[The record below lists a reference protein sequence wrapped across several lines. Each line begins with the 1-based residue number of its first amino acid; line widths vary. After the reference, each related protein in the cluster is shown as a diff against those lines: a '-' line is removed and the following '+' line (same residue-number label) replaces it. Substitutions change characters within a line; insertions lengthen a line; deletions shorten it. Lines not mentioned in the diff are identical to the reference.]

1 MTAAVDFYFGP
12 GSRYSYLAST
22 QLGRIER
29 ETGCRFRWLPLQ
41 SGLLISAGHNGKD
54 PFKDESG
61 QYDWDYRKQD
71 AAAWARHYGVEYLEP
86 VGRLDFDSL
95 LAALAC
101 LAGERQGAVESFSRA
116 VMSLIFVAPGQVLVQ
131 EDFERAAGAGG
142 LDVGKFRNDLASDS
156 LGDEMEARIAEAAGR
171 GTFGVPTFFLGEQM
185 FWGNDRL
192 VLLEAALREQT

>member
-1 MTAAVDFYFGP
+1 MTQEVDFYFGP

-41 SGLLISAGHNGKD
+41 SGPLISAGRKD
-54 PFKDESG
+54 PFEGAAG

-71 AAAWARHYGVEYLEP
+71 AAAWARHYGIDYLEP
-86 VGRLDFDSL
+86 VDRLAFDPL

-101 LAGERQGAVESFSRA
+101 LAAERQGAAEFFSRA
-116 VMSLIFVAPGQVLVQ
+116 VMSLIFITPGERLVQ
-131 EDFERAAGAGG
+131 EDFEQAADFGG
-142 LDVGKFRNDLASDS
+142 LDVGRFRSDMES
-156 LGDEMEARIAEAAGR
+156 DNLLHDMEARVKEAARR
-171 GTFGVPTFFLGEQM
+171 GAFGVPTFFLGEQM

-192 VLLEAALREQT
+192 VLLEAALRERA

>member
-22 QLGRIER
+22 QLARIER

-41 SGLLISAGHNGKD
+41 SGPLISAGRKD
-54 PFKDESG
+54 PFEGEG

-71 AAAWARHYGVEYLEP
+71 AAAWAHHYGIEYLEP
-86 VGRLDFDSL
+86 VDRLAFDPL

-116 VMSLIFVAPGQVLVQ
+116 VMSLIFVTPGEKLVQ

-142 LDVGKFRNDLASDS
+142 LDVGRFRCDLASDS
-156 LGDEMEARIAEAAGR
+156 LVHDMEARVREAAGR
-171 GTFGVPTFFLGEQM
+171 GAFGVPTFFLGERM

-192 VLLEAALREQT
+192 LLLESALGKRT

>member
-22 QLGRIER
+22 QLARIER
-29 ETGCRFRWLPLQ
+29 ETGYRFRWLPLQ
-41 SGLLISAGHNGKD
+41 SNLLISAGHKGRD
-54 PFKDESG
+54 PFKGGTG

-86 VGRLDFDSL
+86 VGRLDFDPRM
-95 LAALAC
+95 AALAC

-116 VMSLIFVAPGQVLVQ
+116 VMSLVFITPGERLVQ
-131 EDFERAAGAGG
+131 EDFERAADAGG
-142 LDVGKFRNDLASDS
+142 LDVGRFRNDLASES
-156 LGDEMEARIAEAAGR
+156 LGHDLEARVAEAGGR
-171 GTFGVPTFFLGEQM
+171 GTFGVPTFFLGDRM

-192 VLLEAALREQT
+192 VLLEAALRERT